1 MSTEGTSDTSTTES
15 TSSSFW
21 SWASDAAE
29 KARVQA
35 NEFAEKASEF
45 SKKAAVKAAELSAK
59 AQAAADDLAK
69 QSNIEANF
77 EKYLGIP
84 LSPASQSGNKY
95 RSGSSSAP
103 FVVDMS
109 YITENII
116 SMSLPRDEASF
127 KKLGGNNINAV
138 SNLLRKRHKGHFMI
152 WNISEESYDY
162 TLFDDQ
168 VLEYNFPGHP
178 APPLGLLFKICMSIE
193 SWLDA
198 DPKNVAVVHC
208 VTGKGRT
215 ACLLSCVLTWLGEF
229 NSPIEALQYIAD
241 RRNTVVDY
249 LTVPTQRRYIQYFSN
264 ILDGVKPQ
272 PQRLVLRRVVM
283 NTIPVINDAICA
295 PNNEIVLVA
304 SADSSNTED
313 NNNNNNDSSSGDGS
327 SENTENNES
336 VPGCSP
342 YVQIFKSGR
351 IITTSVPEET
361 DMTRHPIGHQTIK
374 QTNEDKEDIGPTPV
388 KQQCSRSDLIWI
400 GADEGSASF
409 EMDVSLQGDIL
420 LRCRHADPRSSSRV
434 SIFRAGF
441 HTGYTPTRNLRLTK
455 AQLDSACSDPRFS
468 EDFYIDLIFASGDFD
483 VSNTANSDEKVKSS
497 ESDNGDEEKE
507 VTERYEQSLHSDYRF
522 WESVA
527 ARKAKAKK
535 RRSRK
540 FVSVTHESFSIG
552 DGEVIDSNAFD
563 TEVTFH
569 SADQTSS
576 SYNTDVLE
584 QLAAEEAGL
593 TTPGKGLE
601 DDELNALDE
610 LEKELGLGIGSKK
623 ETEASASS
631 TDVSDDKG
639 VLEDI
644 DELEAYLESLAT
656 PSKSK

>member
-1 MSTEGTSDTSTTES
+1 MSAEGTSSTSS
-15 TSSSFW
+15 TDSSSSSFW

-29 KARVQA
+29 KARIQA

-69 QSNIEANF
+69 QSNIEASF

-84 LSPASQSGNKY
+84 LSPASQSGQNY
-95 RSGSSSAP
+95 RSGSSSKQS
-103 FVVDMS
+103 VVDMS

-116 SMSLPRDEASF
+116 SMSLPRNEAEF
-127 KKLGGNNINAV
+127 KEFGGNNINAV
-138 SNLLRKRHKGHFMI
+138 SNLLRKRHEGHFMI
-152 WNISEESYDY
+152 WNISEKSYDY

-168 VLEYNFPGHP
+168 VLEYDFPGHP

-215 ACLLSCVLTWLGEF
+215 ACLLSCVLTWIGEF

-241 RRNTVVDY
+241 RCNIAVNY
-249 LTVPTQRRYIQYFSN
+249 LTVPTQRRYVQYFSN

-272 PQRLVLRRVVM
+272 PQRLVLRRIVM
-283 NTIPVINDAICA
+283 NTIPVINEAICTTI
-295 PNNEIVLVA
+295 NETLLDK
-304 SADSSNTED
+304 SAE
-313 NNNNNNDSSSGDGS
+313 NNNIQNGNTSSGG
-327 SENTENNES
+327 ENTENNVS

-342 YVQIFKSGR
+342 YLQIFKTGR
-351 IITTSVPEET
+351 MIKTSVPEET
-361 DMTRHPIGHQTIK
+361 DMTRHPIFHQVSK
-374 QTNEDKEDIGPTPV
+374 QMNEDKEDVNPTPV
-388 KQQCSRSDLIWI
+388 KHQCSRSDLIWI
-400 GADEGSASF
+400 GADEGSTSF

-420 LRCRHADPRSSSRV
+420 LRCRHADPRSPSRI

-455 AQLDSACSDPRFS
+455 AQLDGACSDARVS
-468 EDFYIDLIFASGDFD
+468 EDFYIDLIFASSDSD
-483 VSNTANSDEKVKSS
+483 VSDTKSSDEPEKAS
-497 ESDNGDEEKE
+497 ESENGEEQNE
-507 VTERYEQSLHSDYRF
+507 ATSRYEQSLHSDYRF

-540 FVSVTHESFSIG
+540 FISVTHESFSIG
-552 DGEVIDSNAFD
+552 DGDVNDTNASD
-563 TEVTFH
+563 TEITFH
-569 SADQTSS
+569 AVDQTSS

-593 TTPGKGLE
+593 STPGKGSE
-601 DDELNALDE
+601 GNELNALDE
-610 LEKELGLGIGSKK
+610 LEKELGLDIGSKIG
-623 ETEASASS
+623 TEASKSS
-631 TDVSDDKG
+631 VDLADDKG